1 MNDLTI
7 LSCMTCQNYWSNVA
21 NVYSTDLGF
30 ILGLVGTLGVIV
42 FLVYFLFS
50 PIKRDTQL
58 VKKNYWFW
66 VLVFM
71 VTLIFA
77 MQLWGVMYHIWEQIP
92 LNRHHST
99 DDQTLLRNILHFFI
113 GSLALPQELQRGGI
127 LPTVMLA
134 IKVFIVNGI
143 SIATIVSL
151 FNRRITHYR
160 EGQIRYSRLIYWLL
174 RNKYAVVIGANE
186 VAASVIK
193 NLLKQCEHKADYKSF
208 NCYCDRKLK
217 YILLQT
223 NRKAEEVRKMLA
235 SHLTDHEL
243 DRVIIYTANRDS
255 KKELQKLY
263 VKYAHEIHI
272 LGEQTV
278 V

>member
-1 MNDLTI
+1 MNTITI
-7 LSCMTCQNYWSNVA
+7 LSCLTCQNYWSNVA

-77 MQLWGVMYHIWEQIP
+77 MQLWGVMYHVWEQIP
-92 LNRHHST
+92 SNRHHST
-99 DDQTLLRNILHFFI
+99 DNQTLLRNILHFFI

-127 LPTVMLA
+127 PPTVMLA

-160 EGQIRYSRLIYWLL
+160 EGQIL
-174 RNKYAVVIGANE
+174 
-186 VAASVIK
+186 VAQRMHTRDIPAARVEDSE
-193 NLLKQCEHKADYKSF
+193 NLLGGDVGSSLCTTVADHAV
-208 NCYCDRKLK
+208 DVG
-217 YILLQT
+217 IGDVT
-223 NRKAEEVRKMLA
+223 P
-235 SHLTDHEL
+235 SHLAISL
-243 DRVIIYTANRDS
+243 PIR
-255 KKELQKLY
+255 
-263 VKYAHEIHI
+263 
-272 LGEQTV
+272 
-278 V
+278 

>member
-1 MNDLTI
+1 MNTI
-7 LSCMTCQNYWSNVA
+7 TISSCLTCQNYWSNVA

-30 ILGLVGTLGVIV
+30 ILGLIGTLGVIV

-77 MQLWGVMYHIWEQIP
+77 MQLWGVMYHVWEQIP
-92 LNRHHST
+92 SNRHHST
-99 DDQTLLRNILHFFI
+99 DNQILLRNLLHFFI

-127 LPTVMLA
+127 PPTVMLA

-160 EGQIRYSRLIYWLL
+160 EGQIRYSKLIYWLL
-174 RNKYAVVIGANE
+174 QNKYAVVIGANE

-217 YILLQT
+217 YIVLQT

-255 KKELQKLY
+255 KKELQKTRGN
-263 VKYAHEIHI
+263 YAI
-272 LGEQTV
+272 
-278 V
+278 